1 MKITKYIAFIL
12 LLSIVSN
19 AHGQSKKDPW
29 VKKNWDNM
37 IARFNIYFNA
47 DQKMQTALAD
57 LALKQKDEFLDF
69 ISIFPYGTLE
79 DAKALRPAM
88 EEVMKKASKVIQ
100 NKPRSK
106 WADDA
111 YFLIGQTQFFSGD
124 YFSSIET
131 FQFVNTS
138 STDEYIKALSQ
149 LWLMKSYIQQ
159 EKYDDAEAIYSVLKD
174 TKSTN
179 KDFKTELNLSAGD
192 LLVKQNKKSEAI
204 KLLTAGLARLKNKTL
219 RYRTNF
225 VLGQLYLETKN
236 YKKASES
243 FVKVLKTNAP
253 YEYVFQA
260 NLGLARSTAE
270 AGGQGTQKTKKY
282 LKRMLDDDKNIDYYD
297 QIYYELAKLEFSGDN
312 NDQGLAYMLLSSS
325 TSKNNNTQRT
335 KTYLYL
341 ADYFFN
347 ERNYEKAQAYY
358 DSTVAII
365 PEKYPAVEKIKA
377 KHTVLS
383 KLIENI
389 ETIRTQD
396 SLITLSKLDRTELD
410 KRVDKM
416 LAYEQEQ
423 ERKAKEDALVKAELA
438 KSISRNTGGMPVQD
452 LNQSGNIWYFYNMSA
467 VGRGSSDFIRTWG
480 NRQHSDF
487 WRFINK
493 GSMGNELKD
502 KEEQKKDDDEEQP
515 NLLAEDEEQ
524 NEILKDVAADKKKFY
539 ANIPFTATSL
549 LLANK
554 QIAEAYMSNGKIYFD
569 ELREYNESKINL
581 KTLLKRY
588 PTTIHEPEAL
598 FYLSKNETELGDT
611 AEAKRYATM
620 IADRFPETLF
630 NNVLNAV
637 AIQEDNADADAIR
650 KYEEMYESFKAENF
664 NTALTIKKEIDINY
678 PGSSIQGKVDY
689 LYALTIGKTKG
700 KEAYL
705 KELEVVQDAYAGNEI
720 GDIAAYTIRLLTTE
734 VTATSNTIFSAEDGV
749 FYYAITGTTDDPS
762 KVEVQLTE
770 YNDRFFPGRKMI
782 VRSMIFDNKQLYY
795 IKQFE
800 TQKLALDYHQEM
812 ERNKVF
818 LTDADLSGAKFYAI
832 TETNFKTLVTSTKEA
847 EYILFFNQKYK

>member
-1 MKITKYIAFIL
+1 LKITKYIAFIL
-12 LLSIVSN
+12 LLCIVNN
-19 AHGQSKKDPW
+19 AHAQSKKDPW
-29 VKKNWDNM
+29 VKENWNNM

-57 LALKQKDEFLDF
+57 AASKQKDDF
-69 ISIFPYGTLE
+69 STFIPIYPYGTLE

-138 STDEYIKALSQ
+138 YTDEDIKALSQ

-159 EKYDDAEAIYSVLKD
+159 GKYDDAEAIYGVLKD
-174 TKSTN
+174 NKSTHI
-179 KDFKTELNLSAGD
+179 DFQTDLYLSAGD
-192 LLVKQNKKSEAI
+192 LLVKQNKKNEAI
-204 KLLTAGLARLKNKTL
+204 KLLRAGLAKLKNKTL

-243 FVKVLKTNAP
+243 FVRVLKTNAP

-260 NLGLARSTAE
+260 NLGLARSSAE
-270 AGGQGTQKTKKY
+270 TGGQGSQKTKKY
-282 LKRMLDDDKNIDYYD
+282 LRRMLDDDKNIDYYD
-297 QIYYELAKLEFSGDN
+297 QIYYELAMLEFVGN
-312 NDQGLAYMLLSSS
+312 NKDQGLLYMLLSSS
-325 TSKNNNTQRT
+325 SSKNNNTQRT

-365 PEKYPAVEKIKA
+365 PEKYPYVEKVKA

-396 SLITLSKLDRTELD
+396 SLIALSKLDRSELD
-410 KRVDKM
+410 RRVEKM
-416 LAYEQEQ
+416 LADEQEQ
-423 ERKAKEDALVKAELA
+423 AKKAKEETEIKAEQA
-438 KSISRNTGGMPVQD
+438 KLNSRNTVGMPLQD
-452 LNQSGNIWYFYNMSA
+452 LNQSGNLWYFYSSSS
-467 VGRGSSDFIRTWG
+467 VGRGTSDFNRIWG

-502 KEEQKKDDDEEQP
+502 KDEQKKDNEVEP
-515 NLLAEDEEQ
+515 NLLGEDLEQ
-524 NEILKDVAADKKKFY
+524 NEILKDVSTDKRKFY
-539 ANIPFTATSL
+539 SNIPFTATSL
-549 LLANK
+549 LIANK
-554 QIAEAYMSNGKIYFD
+554 QIADAYMSNGKIYFD
-569 ELREYNESKINL
+569 ELKEYNESKLNL
-581 KTLLKRY
+581 TTLLGRY
-588 PTTIHEPEAL
+588 TNTIHEPEAL
-598 FYLSKNETELGDT
+598 FYLSKNATELGDT
-611 AEAKRYATM
+611 AEAKRYATT
-620 IADRFPETLF
+620 IAVRFPETLF

-637 AIQEDNADADAIR
+637 AINEDNADADAIH
-650 KYEEMYESFKAENF
+650 KYEQMYESFKSEKF
-664 NTALTIKKEIDINY
+664 STALSLKKEIDIEY

-700 KEAYL
+700 REAYL
-705 KELEVVQDAYAGNEI
+705 NELKVVQEAYAGNEI

-734 VTATSNTIFSAEDGV
+734 TSSSSSTIFSAEDGM
-749 FYYAITGTTDDPS
+749 FFYAISGTTADPS

-770 YNDRFFPGRKMI
+770 YNERFFPGRKMI
-782 VRSMIFDNKQLYY
+782 VHSMIFGDKQLYY

-800 TQKLALDYHQEM
+800 SQKLALDYHQEM
-812 ERNKVF
+812 EQNKVF
-818 LTDADLSGAKFYAI
+818 LKDAGLSGANFYAL
-832 TETNFKTLVTSTKEA
+832 TESNFKTLVTSSKEA

>member
-1 MKITKYIAFIL
+1 
-12 LLSIVSN
+12 
-19 AHGQSKKDPW
+19 
-29 VKKNWDNM
+29 M

-57 LALKQKDEFLDF
+57 AASKQKDDF
-69 ISIFPYGTLE
+69 STFIPIYPYGTLE
-79 DAKALRPAM
+79 DAKALRPDM

-138 STDEYIKALSQ
+138 YTDEDIKALSQ

-159 EKYDDAEAIYSVLKD
+159 GKYDDAEAIYGVLKD
-174 TKSTN
+174 NQSTH
-179 KDFKTELNLSAGD
+179 KDFQTDLYLSAGD
-192 LLVKQNKKSEAI
+192 LLVKQNKKNEAI

-243 FVKVLKTNAP
+243 FVRVLKTNAP

-260 NLGLARSTAE
+260 NLGLARSSAE
-270 AGGQGTQKTKKY
+270 TGGQGSQKTKKY
-282 LKRMLDDDKNIDYYD
+282 LRRMLDDDKNIDYYD
-297 QIYYELAKLEFSGDN
+297 QIYYELAMLEFVGN
-312 NDQGLAYMLLSSS
+312 NKDQGLLYMLLSSS
-325 TSKNNNTQRT
+325 SSKNNNTQRT

-365 PEKYPAVEKIKA
+365 PEKYPYVEKVRA

-396 SLITLSKLDRTELD
+396 SLIALSKLDRSELD
-410 KRVDKM
+410 RRVEKM

-423 ERKAKEDALVKAELA
+423 AKKAKEEAEIKAEQA
-438 KSISRNTGGMPVQD
+438 KLNSRNTGGMPLQD
-452 LNQSGNIWYFYNMSA
+452 LSQSGNVWYFYSSSS
-467 VGRGSSDFIRTWG
+467 VGRGTSDFNRIWG

-502 KEEQKKDDDEEQP
+502 KEEQKKDDEEQP
-515 NLLAEDEEQ
+515 TLLAEVEEQ
-524 NEILKDVAADKKKFY
+524 NEILKDVSADKKKFY

-554 QIAEAYMSNGKIYFD
+554 QIADAYMSNGKIYFD
-569 ELREYNESKINL
+569 ELKEYNESKLNL
-581 KTLLKRY
+581 TTLLGRY
-588 PTTIHEPEAL
+588 PNTIHEPEAL
-598 FYLSKNETELGDT
+598 FYLSKNATEQGDT
-611 AEAKRYATM
+611 AEAKRYANT
-620 IADRFPETLF
+620 IADKFPETLF

-637 AIQEDNADADAIR
+637 AINEDNADADAIR
-650 KYEEMYESFKAENF
+650 KYEQMYESFKSEKF
-664 NTALTIKKEIDINY
+664 STALRLKKEIDIEY

-700 KEAYL
+700 REAYL
-705 KELEVVQDAYAGNEI
+705 NELKVLQEAYAGNEI

-734 VTATSNTIFSAEDGV
+734 TSSSSSTIFSAEDGI
-749 FYYAITGTTDDPS
+749 FFYAISGTTAEPS
-762 KVEVQLTE
+762 NVEVQLTE
-770 YNDRFFPGRKMI
+770 YNERVFPGRKMI
-782 VRSMIFDNKQLYY
+782 VRSMIFGDKHLYY

-800 TQKLALDYHQEM
+800 SQKLALDYHQEM

-818 LTDADLSGAKFYAI
+818 LKDAGLSGANFYAL
-832 TETNFKTLVTSTKEA
+832 TESNFKTLVTSSKEA

>member
-1 MKITKYIAFIL
+1 LKITKYIAVIL

-29 VKKNWDNM
+29 VKKNWNNM

-47 DQKMQTALAD
+47 DQKMQSALAD
-57 LALKQKDEFLDF
+57 LALKQKDDFSDF
-69 ISIFPYGTLE
+69 ISIYPYGSQE

-111 YFLIGQTQFFSGD
+111 YFLIGKTQFFSGD

-138 STDEYIKALSQ
+138 YTDEYIKALSQ

-159 EKYDDAEAIYSVLKD
+159 GKYDDAEAIYSVLKD
-174 TKSTN
+174 NTSSN
-179 KDFKTELNLSAGD
+179 KDFKTNLYLSAGD
-192 LLVKQNKKSEAI
+192 LFVKQNKKSEAI
-204 KLLTAGLARLKNKTL
+204 NLIHSGLARLKNKTL
-219 RYRTNF
+219 IYRTNF

-243 FVKVLKTNAP
+243 FLKVLRTNAP

-270 AGGQGTQKTKKY
+270 AGGQGSQKTKKY
-282 LKRMLDDDKNIDYYD
+282 LKRMLDDEKNIDYYD
-297 QIYYELAKLEFSGDN
+297 QIYYELAKLEFGGN
-312 NDQGLAYMLLSSS
+312 NTDQGLEYMLLSSS
-325 TSKNNNTQRT
+325 TSKNNNTQHT

-341 ADYFFN
+341 ADYFFSI
-347 ERNYEKAQAYY
+347 RNYKKAQAYF
-358 DSTVAII
+358 DSTVSII
-365 PEKYPAVEKIKA
+365 PEKYPNIEKIKT

-389 ETIRTQD
+389 ETISTQD
-396 SLITLSKLDRTELD
+396 SLIALSKLDRAELD
-410 KRVDKM
+410 KRVNQM
-416 LAYEQEQ
+416 LAEEQEL
-423 ERKAKEDALVKAELA
+423 ERKAKEDAQLKAELA
-438 KSISRNTGGMPVQD
+438 KLNSRNTGGMPIQD

-480 NRQHSDF
+480 NRNHSDF

-502 KEEQKKDDDEEQP
+502 KEEQKKDDEEQP

-524 NEILKDVAADKKKFY
+524 NEILKDVSLDKKKFY

-569 ELREYNESKINL
+569 ELKEYNESKINL
-581 KTLLKRY
+581 KTLLKLY
-588 PTTIHEPEAL
+588 PSTIHEPEAL
-598 FYLSKNETELGDT
+598 YYLSKNESELGDT
-611 AEAKRYATM
+611 IEAERYARI
-620 IADRFPETLF
+620 IADRFPETPY

-637 AIQEDNADADAIR
+637 AIEEDNADADAIR
-650 KYEEMYESFKAENF
+650 KYEEMYESFKSENF
-664 NTALTIKKEIDINY
+664 NATVRIKKEIDTDY

-700 KEAYL
+700 KQAYIEEL
-705 KELEVVQDAYAGNEI
+705 KVLQDAYAGNEI

-734 VTATSNTIFSAEDGV
+734 VSSTIPTIFSAEEGV
-749 FYYAITGTTDDPS
+749 FYYVITGSTENPS
-762 KVEVQLTE
+762 KVQVQLTE
-770 YNDRFFPGRKMI
+770 YNERFFSGRKMI
-782 VRSMIFDNKQLYY
+782 VNSMIFGEKQLYY

-800 TQKLALDYHQEM
+800 SQKLALDYHQEM
-812 ERNKVF
+812 ERNIVF
-818 LTDADLSGAKFYAI
+818 LRDAGLSGAKIYAL
-832 TETNFKTLVTSTKEA
+832 TESNFKTLVKSTKED

>member
-1 MKITKYIAFIL
+1 MKITKFIALIL
-12 LLSIVSN
+12 LLSIVNN

-29 VKKNWDNM
+29 VKKNWNNM

-47 DQKMQTALAD
+47 DQKMNTALVD
-57 LALKQKDEFLDF
+57 LASKQKDDF
-69 ISIFPYGTLE
+69 SDYISVYPYGTSE
-79 DAKALRPAM
+79 DLKALRPAM

-138 STDEYIKALSQ
+138 YTDEHIKALSQ

-159 EKYDDAEAIYSVLKD
+159 GKYDDAEAIYSVLKEN
-174 TKSTN
+174 KSTN
-179 KDFKTELNLSAGD
+179 KDFKTDLNLSAGD
-192 LLVKQNKKSEAI
+192 LLAKQNKKNEAI
-204 KLLTAGLARLKNKTL
+204 KLLTAGLSGVKNKTL
-219 RYRTNF
+219 RYRINF
-225 VLGQLYLETKN
+225 VLGQLYLENKN
-236 YKKASES
+236 YKKAGES
-243 FVKVLKTNAP
+243 FIKVLKTNAP

-260 NLGLARSTAE
+260 NLGLARSSAE
-270 AGGQGTQKTKKY
+270 AGAQGLQKTKKY

-297 QIYYELAKLEFSGDN
+297 QIYYELAMLEFAGN
-312 NDQGLAYMLLSSS
+312 NKDQGLEYMLRSS
-325 TSKNNNTQRT
+325 TSFKNNNTQHT

-347 ERNYEKAQAYY
+347 ERNYEKAQSYF

-365 PEKYPAVEKIKA
+365 PEKYPDVEKIKA

-389 ETIRTQD
+389 KTISTQD
-396 SLITLSKLDRTELD
+396 SLIALSKLDRAELD
-410 KRVDKM
+410 KRVENM
-416 LAYEQEQ
+416 LANEQEQ
-423 ERKAKEDALVKAELA
+423 ERKAKEEAQIKAEQA
-438 KSISRNTGGMPVQD
+438 KLNARNTGGMPIQD
-452 LNQSGNIWYFYNMSA
+452 LSQSGNIWYFYNTSA
-467 VGRGSSDFIRTWG
+467 VGRGSSDFNRIWG

-487 WRFINK
+487 WRFINR

-502 KEEQKKDDDEEQP
+502 KEEQKKDDEEQP
-515 NLLAEDEEQ
+515 TLLAEDEEQ
-524 NEILKDVAADKKKFY
+524 NEILKDVSADKKKFY

-554 QIAEAYMSNGKIYFD
+554 QIADAYMSNGKIYFE
-569 ELREYNESKINL
+569 ELKEYNESKLNL
-581 KTLLKRY
+581 TTLLKRY

-598 FYLSKNETELGDT
+598 FYLSKNGTELGNS
-611 AEAKRYATM
+611 AEAEKYATI
-620 IADRFPETLF
+620 IATRFPETLY

-637 AIQEDNADADAIR
+637 AIQEDNADIDAIH
-650 KYEEMYESFKAENF
+650 KYEEMYESFKSENF
-664 NTALTIKKEIDINY
+664 NTTLAIKKEIDIQY

-705 KELEVVQDAYAGNEI
+705 NELKVVQDAYAGNEI
-720 GDIAAYTIRLLTTE
+720 GDIAAYTLRLLSTDATT
-734 VTATSNTIFSAEDGV
+734 TSNTLFSGEEGV
-749 FYYAITGTTDDPS
+749 FYYAITGTTVDPN

-770 YNDRFFPGRKMI
+770 YNERFFPGRKMI
-782 VRSMIFDNKQLYY
+782 VRSMIFGDKQLYY

-800 TQKLALDYHQEM
+800 TQKLALDYHQEL

-818 LTDADLSGAKFYAI
+818 LTDAGLSGVKFYAI
-832 TETNFKTLVTSTKEA
+832 TETNFKTLVTSTKES